1 LVRRPSGA
9 EGDIIGGG
17 RAATL
22 SDLTAHLYAFHRVIA
37 DNSGRYVRHKK
48 KGLLRYGDLNF
59 CHRFGSANL
68 AFLSLLA

>member
-1 LVRRPSGA
+1 
-9 EGDIIGGG
+9 
-17 RAATL
+17 L

-37 DNSGRYVRHKK
+37 DNSGRYVRQKK